1 MSNGRGRRGLYSNV
15 AMTYLNVNDH
25 ENGVRIAKRALDM
38 ARVSGVARNISYSL
52 SVLANALRLQGD
64 LDGAL
69 KAIREAHEIVDRST
83 YATESERMFDRYAV
97 LLREAFILGED
108 RGISLE
114 RPDEAIVP
122 LRDAFEMHEAG
133 ARRDPN
139 DYTSRTRV
147 GTSGREL
154 GDILR
159 WRVPEEAITVY
170 DAALVR
176 LGEIKNN
183 VKARRDTALILAN
196 SSYALRR
203 VNRSAEAQRRLDT
216 ALETLTQTKD
226 YPSDRIPLDSELCPV
241 LQAIADQHADEGR
254 LDEAIAEYQQL
265 LERVTAAKPDTDNDL
280 RAAYSF
286 SLINQSLGRLLRL
299 AGATDKADAADA
311 RTRALWNHW
320 NRKLPNNPFVLR
332 RLAAV
337 Q

>member
-1 MSNGRGRRGLYSNV
+1 
-15 AMTYLNVNDH
+15 
-25 ENGVRIAKRALDM
+25 
-38 ARVSGVARNISYSL
+38 
-52 SVLANALRLQGD
+52 
-64 LDGAL
+64 
-69 KAIREAHEIVDRST
+69 
-83 YATESERMFDRYAV
+83 MFDRYAV
-97 LLREAFILGED
+97 LLREGFILGED
-108 RGISLE
+108 GGVSLE

-159 WRVPEEAITVY
+159 WRAPEEAIAVY

-203 VNRSAEAQRRLDT
+203 VNRSAEAKRRLDE
-216 ALETLTQTKD
+216 ALAILKDTKD
-226 YPSDRIPLDSELCPV
+226 YPSDRVALDSEVCAL
-241 LQAIADQHADEGR
+241 LQAVADHQADEGR
-254 LDEAIAEYQQL
+254 HEEAVRAYEQL
-265 LERVTAAKPDTDNDL
+265 VEQVMATKPDIDNNL
-280 RAAYSF
+280 RDAYGV
-286 SLINQSLGRLLRL
+286 SLMYQNLGRLHRL
-299 AGATDKADAADA
+299 SGGTDKAEAVRAK
-311 RTRALWNHW
+311 TLALWNHW
-320 NRKLPNNPFVLR
+320 NGKLPNNPFVLR

-337 Q
+337 E